1 MPSLANLRRH
11 FDAVR
16 SVQSSRAAI
25 SWSLNPSPANSTI
38 LARITSRYGR
48 VYWPARRTNS
58 RPSLSLIA
66 TAAIADEVRR
76 RYSNSFKPRRTYFR
90 EPVLAVASGYGTST
104 AHFLRAL
111 AAVAADPERAGLLD
125 GAADRLLGTAGR
137 SLWPRLREIGA
148 VPSLPAPEM
157 PNAAFQRGRARG
169 RSMDRTNVL
178 DYMRSRARPEHGAK
192 HRQVTGA
199 AAPGRA
205 YGRLHRPDPR
215 RH

>member
-90 EPVLAVASGYGTST
+90 EPVLAVLPATHYRWPSASRGQMWVVGQEADEGT
-104 AHFLRAL
+104 L
-111 AAVAADPERAGLLD
+111 AAAARTSYPLSTTL
-125 GAADRLLGTAGR
+125 AATSHSVTHNVRSSRQRHQIRCETAA
-137 SLWPRLREIGA
+137 RLR
-148 VPSLPAPEM
+148 
-157 PNAAFQRGRARG
+157 RR
-169 RSMDRTNVL
+169 
-178 DYMRSRARPEHGAK
+178 
-192 HRQVTGA
+192 VT
-199 AAPGRA
+199 
-205 YGRLHRPDPR
+205 YDIPR
-215 RH
+215 RNTDPAC